1 MKSMNLIMDLK
12 EFPRLPYPEPY
23 SGAVVTE
30 HDLKKFIEITIHE
43 DKQPIVIF
51 GANWC
56 PDAKLL
62 EGVMQLPTVKTF
74 LENRSKILH
83 VDVGDYEMNTELF
96 NLFDQGIQ
104 DGIPRVFI
112 MNRMGENINLHAN
125 DVMRKARELS
135 TQDIFD
141 YFQEFI
147 IET

>member
-1 MKSMNLIMDLK
+1 MNLILDLN
-12 EFPRLPYPEPY
+12 ECPVLPHPEPY
-23 SGAVVTE
+23 SGVLITE
-30 HDLKKFIEITIHE
+30 NELKKFIEVTIHE
-43 DKQPIVIF
+43 DKHPIVIF

-62 EGVMQLPTVKTF
+62 EGVIQLPTVKTF

-83 VDVGDYEMNTELF
+83 IDVGDYEMNTELF
-96 NLFDQGIQ
+96 SLFDQGIK

-125 DVMRKARELS
+125 DVMRKARDLS